1 MVADQDTPSADSQ
14 GREPGPPAD
23 AAPDGTSDPVEQ
35 LQRLA
40 ELREQG
46 VLSEDEFTAEK
57 RNILQS

>member
-1 MVADQDTPSADSQ
+1 M
-14 GREPGPPAD
+14 PAD
-23 AAPDGTSDPVEQ
+23 ENAPTDPQGEQPAPGEAIDPVER

-46 VLSEDEFTAEK
+46 VLTEDEYTAEK

>member
-1 MVADQDTPSADSQ
+1 MVADQDTPGAGSQ
-14 GREPGPPAD
+14 GGEPAPAD
-23 AAPDGTSDPVEQ
+23 AADDPMEQ

-46 VLSEDEFTAEK
+46 VLTEDEFAAEK

>member
-1 MVADQDTPSADSQ
+1 MLADQDPPTAEPQ
-14 GREPGPPAD
+14 GEQPAPAD
-23 AAPDGTSDPVEQ
+23 AGPDETNDPVER

-46 VLSEDEFTAEK
+46 VLTEDEFTAEK

>member
-1 MVADQDTPSADSQ
+1 MVADQDTPSADSK
-14 GREPGPPAD
+14 GREPASAD
-23 AAPDGTSDPVEQ
+23 AAQDEANDPVEQ

-46 VLSEDEFTAEK
+46 VLTEDEFTAEK

>member
-1 MVADQDTPSADSQ
+1 MVADRDTPSADSQ
-14 GREPGPPAD
+14 GREPAPAD
-23 AAPDGTSDPVEQ
+23 VVAVEANDPVDQ

-46 VLSEDEFTAEK
+46 VLTEDEFTAEK

>member
-1 MVADQDTPSADSQ
+1 MVADQDTPSADPQ
-14 GREPGPPAD
+14 GLDD
-23 AAPDGTSDPVEQ
+23 ANDPVEQ

-46 VLSEDEFTAEK
+46 VLTEDEFIAEK